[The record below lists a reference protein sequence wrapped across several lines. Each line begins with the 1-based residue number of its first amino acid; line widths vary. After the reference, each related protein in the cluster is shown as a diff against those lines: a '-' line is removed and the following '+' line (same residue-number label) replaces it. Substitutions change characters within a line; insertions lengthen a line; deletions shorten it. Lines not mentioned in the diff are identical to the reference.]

1 MPFLPS
7 LTYRRALQGIKAGV
21 FSQIRQIS
29 SPFRFFLNCVLLI
42 TPYSILKGHFM
53 FSHLND
59 PKQFEYLIGPYFFH
73 CVIELFF
80 HFLPSVLSAAA
91 LSLLLE
97 ILGML

>member
-1 MPFLPS
+1 
-7 LTYRRALQGIKAGV
+7 
-21 FSQIRQIS
+21 
-29 SPFRFFLNCVLLI
+29 
-42 TPYSILKGHFM
+42 M